1 MIQSCHLRYC
11 FYTEVFFKIGA
22 EDYGFCGGEL
32 EDCVLIYVVGGDK
45 ISICFLSR

>member
-22 EDYGFCGGEL
+22 EDYDFLWEEL
-32 EDCVLIYVVGGDK
+32 EDCALIYVVSGDK